1 MASLACPKCGKSVP
15 DNYPFC
21 PYCGNEVNGAC
32 DSDSR
37 VEGQQL
43 NPMKS
48 AAASPRPVPVICRVL
63 ILALCAVA
71 VTTFFLGVYNLTTA
85 YDKIDN
91 YYNSETYPS
100 LNENAYVGGDAYNYI
115 INGTYFTGYAVQG
128 MGYLLIATTSAI
140 AAVSNYMR
148 YASPSMTNF
157 NQAARPTA
165 TEKKIGSHLK

>member
-1 MASLACPKCGKSVP
+1 
-15 DNYPFC
+15 
-21 PYCGNEVNGAC
+21 
-32 DSDSR
+32 
-37 VEGQQL
+37 
-43 NPMKS
+43 MKS
-48 AAASPRPVPVICRVL
+48 ATASPRPVPVICRVL